1 MLKVINGGIETLV
14 EDWPGRLGY
23 LGKGMS
29 ASGAFDNV
37 ALGLANVLVGNSAG
51 EAGFEITGG
60 FLEAEF
66 GVDTVIA
73 VTGTDTQPALN
84 GQALPMWESLA
95 VSKGDVIKFSHIG
108 PYGFRSYLAIAGGID
123 VPPYLNSKST
133 CIFGSY
139 GGFDGRKLEAGDEV
153 KFGEPAGNLAEL
165 SGRRLKQG
173 AVPDYTNEWILR
185 AIPGPNTS
193 PEYVTE
199 EGMEHLFSRVSK
211 IQHTSNRS
219 AYRLEELPDS
229 FFART
234 DGGVGGSHPSN
245 IIDHAYAIRG
255 ALNIC
260 GNTPILL
267 IADGPTLGG
276 YMCAL
281 NVINAD
287 LWKVGQ
293 GAPSRDFIKFLIAGQ
308 EEATQARIEQKKLL
322 SEASLA

>member
-37 ALGLANVLVGNSAG
+37 ALGLGNILVGNASG
-51 EAGFEITGG
+51 EAGLEITGG
-60 FLEAEF
+60 FFEARFES
-66 GVDTVIA
+66 DTVIA
-73 VTGTDTQPALN
+73 VTGCDMQASLN
-84 GQALPMWESLA
+84 GAAIPMWEPLA
-95 VSKGDVIKFSHIG
+95 AKKADVIKFSHIG
-108 PYGFRSYLAIAGGID
+108 EKGFRAYLAVAGGID
-123 VPPYLNSKST
+123 VPSYLGSKST

-139 GGFDGRKLEAGDEV
+139 GGFEGRKLQAGDEV
-153 KFGEPAGNLAEL
+153 RFGRPPASAAEL
-165 SGRRLKQG
+165 TTRRLKPGVIPEYQR
-173 AVPDYTNEWILR
+173 EWVLR
-185 AIPGPNTS
+185 AIPGPNTA
-193 PEYVTE
+193 PDYATE
-199 EGMEHLFSRVSK
+199 AGMDLLFSRISK

-219 AYRLEELPDS
+219 AYRLEALPDD

-293 GAPSRDFIKFLIAGQ
+293 GTPGRDSMRFQLAGQ
-308 EEATQARIEQKKLL
+308 EEAVEARRAQKTLL
-322 SEASLA
+322 SEASLR

>member
-1 MLKVINGGIETLV
+1 MLRVINGGIETLV

-37 ALGLANVLVGNSAG
+37 SLGLANILVGNASG
-51 EAGFEITGG
+51 EAGLEITGG
-60 FLEAEF
+60 FFEAEF
-66 GVDTVIA
+66 SENTVIA
-73 VTGTDTQPALN
+73 VTGSDMQPSIN
-84 GQALPMWESLA
+84 GQKIAMW
-95 VSKGDVIKFSHIG
+95 VSIQVNKGDSIKFLHIG
-108 PYGFRSYLAIAGGID
+108 PKGFRSYIAIAGGID
-123 VPPYLNSKST
+123 VVPYLGSKST

-139 GGFDGRKLEAGDEV
+139 GGFEGRKLAPGVEV
-153 KFGEPAGNLAEL
+153 KIGKPKAGIVDLA
-165 SGRRLKQG
+165 GRKLKEG
-173 AVPDYTNEWILR
+173 VIPEFTNNWVLR

-193 PEYVTE
+193 PDYFTE
-199 EGMEHLFSRVSK
+199 EGMDHIFSHNSK

-219 AYRLEELPDS
+219 AYRLEELADEM
-229 FFART
+229 FART

-255 ALNIC
+255 SLNIC

-267 IADGPTLGG
+267 VADGPTLGG
-276 YMCAL
+276 YMCGL

-293 GAPSRDFIKFLIAGQ
+293 GAPSRDFMQFKLSSQ
-308 EEATQARIEQKKLL
+308 EEAIQARIEQKKLL
-322 SEASLA
+322 SENSLA

>member
-1 MLKVINGGIETLV
+1 MLRVINGGIETLV

-37 ALGLANVLVGNSAG
+37 ALGLANILVGNEAG
-51 EAGFEITGG
+51 EAGLEITGG

-66 GVDTVIA
+66 GADLVVA
-73 VTGTDTQPALN
+73 VTGSDMQPTVN
-84 GQALPMWESLA
+84 GEPIPMWESIA
-95 VSKGDVIKFSHIG
+95 VSKGDQIKFLHIG
-108 PYGFRSYLAIAGGID
+108 PVGFRAYMAIAGGID
-123 VPPYLNSKST
+123 VPPYLGSKST

-139 GGFDGRKLEAGDEV
+139 GGFEGRKLAPGDEIPV
-153 KFGEPAGNLAEL
+153 GKPKAGLADL
-165 SGRRLKQG
+165 TGRKLKEG
-173 AVPDYTNEWILR
+173 IIPDYTNDWVLR

-193 PEYVTE
+193 SDYATE
-199 EGMEHLFSRVSK
+199 EGMDLLFSRNSK

-229 FFART
+229 FFARS

-293 GAPSRDFIKFLIAGQ
+293 GAPGRDFMQFQLSSQ
-308 EEATQARIEQKKLL
+308 EEAIQARIEQNKLL
-322 SEASLA
+322 TENCLA

>member
-37 ALGLANVLVGNSAG
+37 ALGLSNILVGNTAG
-51 EAGFEITGG
+51 EAGLEITGG
-60 FLEAEF
+60 FFEAEF
-66 GVDTVIA
+66 GGDTVIA
-73 VTGTDTQPALN
+73 VTGTDMQPSVN
-84 GQALPMWESLA
+84 NQSIPMWESVP
-95 VSKGDVIKFSHIG
+95 VSKGDSIKFLHIG
-108 PYGFRSYLAIAGGID
+108 PLGFRAYMAIAGGID
-123 VPPYLNSKST
+123 VPAYLGSKST

-139 GGFDGRKLEAGDEV
+139 GGFKGRKLAVGDEI
-153 KFGEPAGNLAEL
+153 KTGKPKTDL
-165 SGRRLKQG
+165 SDVYANRLKEG
-173 AVPDYTNEWILR
+173 VIPEYTNNWVLR
-185 AIPGPNTS
+185 AVPGPNTS
-193 PEYVTE
+193 PDYATE
-199 EGMEHLFSRVSK
+199 EGMEHLFSRSSK

-255 ALNIC
+255 TLNIC

-281 NVINAD
+281 HVINAD

-293 GAPSRDFIKFLIAGQ
+293 GTPSRDHIQFQVSSQ
-308 EEATQARIEQKKLL
+308 EEAIQARIKQNKLL
-322 SEASLA
+322 SQNSLA

>member
-1 MLKVINGGIETLV
+1 MLRVIKSGIETLV

-37 ALGLANVLVGNSAG
+37 ALGLGNILVGNMAG
-51 EAGFEITGG
+51 EAGLEITGG
-60 FLEAEF
+60 FFEAEF
-66 GVDTVIA
+66 GDDTVIA
-73 VTGTDTQPALN
+73 VTGTEMQPSIN
-84 GQALPMWESLA
+84 GEKIPMWGSVA
-95 VSKGDVIKFSHIG
+95 VSKGDHIKFLHIG
-108 PYGFRSYLAIAGGID
+108 TLGFRSYMAIAGGID
-123 VPPYLNSKST
+123 VPAYLGSKST

-139 GGFDGRKLEAGDEV
+139 GGFEGRRLEAGDVV
-153 KFGEPAGNLAEL
+153 KTGTPKASLSEL
-165 SGRRLKQG
+165 SANRLKEG
-173 AVPDYTNEWILR
+173 VIPKYTNNWVLR

-193 PEYVTE
+193 PDYATE
-199 EGMEHLFSRVSK
+199 EGMDHLFSRNSK

-219 AYRLEELPDS
+219 AYRLEALPDS
-229 FFART
+229 FFARA

-293 GAPSRDFIKFLIAGQ
+293 GTPSRDFIQFQLSSQ
-308 EEATQARIEQKKLL
+308 DEAIQARIDQNKLL
-322 SEASLA
+322 SESSLA

>member
-1 MLKVINGGIETLV
+1 MLRVINGGIETLV

-37 ALGLANVLVGNSAG
+37 GLGLANILVGNASG
-51 EAGFEITGG
+51 EAGLEITGG
-60 FLEAEF
+60 FFEAEF
-66 GVDTVIA
+66 GDATVIA
-73 VTGTDTQPALN
+73 VTGTDMQPSIN
-84 GQALPMWESLA
+84 GEQIPMWESVA
-95 VSKGDVIKFSHIG
+95 VSKGDIIKFLHIG
-108 PYGFRSYLAIAGGID
+108 AVGFRSYMAIAGGID
-123 VPPYLNSKST
+123 VPPYLGSKST

-139 GGFDGRKLEAGDEV
+139 GGFEGRKLEAGDELKV
-153 KFGEPAGNLAEL
+153 GRPKAGLSEL
-165 SGRRLKQG
+165 SGNRLKAG
-173 AVPDYTNEWILR
+173 VIPEYTNKWVLR
-185 AIPGPNTS
+185 AIAGPNTS
-193 PEYVTE
+193 PDYVTE
-199 EGMEHLFSRVSK
+199 EGMDHLFSHTSK

-219 AYRLEELPDS
+219 AYRLEELPDN
-229 FFART
+229 FFTRT

-293 GAPSRDFIKFLIAGQ
+293 GTPNRDYMQFQLSSQ
-308 EEATQARIEQKKLL
+308 EEAIQARIEQNKLL
-322 SEASLA
+322 SESSLA

>member
-1 MLKVINGGIETLV
+1 MLRVIN
-14 EDWPGRLGY
+14 
-23 LGKGMS
+23 
-29 ASGAFDNV
+29 
-37 ALGLANVLVGNSAG
+37 
-51 EAGFEITGG
+51 
-60 FLEAEF
+60 
-66 GVDTVIA
+66 
-73 VTGTDTQPALN
+73 
-84 GQALPMWESLA
+84 
-95 VSKGDVIKFSHIG
+95 
-108 PYGFRSYLAIAGGID
+108 GGID
-123 VPPYLNSKST
+123 VPPYLGSKST

-139 GGFDGRKLEAGDEV
+139 GGFKGRKLEPGDEISV
-153 KFGEPAGNLAEL
+153 GNPKADLADL
-165 SGRRLKQG
+165 TGRKLKEG
-173 AVPDYTNEWILR
+173 VIPEYTNNWVLR

-193 PEYVTE
+193 PDYATE
-199 EGMEHLFSRVSK
+199 EGMDLLFSRNSK

-219 AYRLEELPDS
+219 AYRLEALPDT
-229 FFART
+229 FFSRY

-293 GAPSRDFIKFLIAGQ
+293 GAPGRDFMQFRLSSQ
-308 EEATQARIEQKKLL
+308 EEAIQARIEQNNLL
-322 SEASLA
+322 TKNSLA

>member
-1 MLKVINGGIETLV
+1 MLRVINGGIETLV

-29 ASGAFDNV
+29 ASGAFDNL
-37 ALGLANVLVGNSAG
+37 ALGFANILVGNAAG
-51 EAGFEITGG
+51 EAGLEITGG
-60 FLEAEF
+60 FFEAEF
-66 GVDTVIA
+66 SGDTVVSVA
-73 VTGTDTQPALN
+73 GSDMQPTVN
-84 GQALPMWESLA
+84 GQPIPMWESIT
-95 VSKGDVIKFSHIG
+95 VGKGDRIGFKHIG
-108 PYGFRSYLAIAGGID
+108 PVGFRSYLAIAGGID
-123 VPPYLNSKST
+123 VAPYLGSKST

-139 GGFDGRKLEAGDEV
+139 GGFEGRKLEAGDEIPV
-153 KFGEPAGNLAEL
+153 GKPRSDLANLTGRKLKEGVVPA
-165 SGRRLKQG
+165 
-173 AVPDYTNEWILR
+173 YTNNWVLR

-193 PEYVTE
+193 PDYATQ
-199 EGMEHLFSRVSK
+199 EGMDLLFSRNSK

-219 AYRLEELPDS
+219 AYRLEELPDN
-229 FFART
+229 FFARP

-293 GAPSRDFIKFLIAGQ
+293 GAPGRDFMQFQLSSQ
-308 EEATQARIEQKKLL
+308 EEAIQARIEQNKLL
-322 SEASLA
+322 TENALA

>member
-37 ALGLANVLVGNSAG
+37 ALGLGNVLVGNDSG

-60 FLEAEF
+60 FFEAVFDCE
-66 GVDTVIA
+66 TVIA
-73 VTGTDTQPALN
+73 VTGSDMQPTIN
-84 GQALPMWESLA
+84 GEKIFMWQAIA
-95 VSKGDVIKFSHIG
+95 VSRGDTIKFMHIG
-108 PYGFRSYLAIAGGID
+108 PTGFRAYLTVAGGID
-123 VPPYLNSKST
+123 VPKYLGSKST
-133 CIFGSY
+133 CIFGNY
-139 GGFDGRKLEAGDEV
+139 GGFEGRKLAPGDAV
-153 KFGEPAGNLAEL
+153 KFGTPRSALSELAGN
-165 SGRRLKQG
+165 RLKESALPQYDNDW
-173 AVPDYTNEWILR
+173 VLR
-185 AIPGPNTS
+185 AVPGPNTA
-193 PEYVTE
+193 PDYATQ
-199 EGMEHLFSRVSK
+199 EGMDLLFSRRCK

-229 FFART
+229 FFARK

-245 IIDHAYAIRG
+245 IVDHAYAIRG

-267 IADGPTLGG
+267 VADGPTLGG

-293 GAPSRDFIKFLIAGQ
+293 GTPSRDFMQFQLASR
-308 EEATQARIEQKKLL
+308 EEAVQARIDQKKRL